1 MDISRYHA
9 SMSSQS
15 PKKVS
20 GDTKEHIRYFAAVS
34 GATQAEI
41 VDQSAREYP
50 VRHSDLVEKGVD
62 RARSVVAGGDA
73 DIVAFLLNIPG
84 AEVQRVAGPATPMNS
99 STAEPEAGPA

>member
-1 MDISRYHA
+1 
-9 SMSSQS
+9 MSSQS

-73 DIVAFLLNIPG
+73 DIAAFLLNIPG
-84 AEVQRVAGPATPMNS
+84 AEVQRVAGPAAPRKS